1 MKIRA
6 VLFDMDGVLIDAQ
19 QIHRSAFREV
29 LSQRGIRLTAVKETA
44 LEGLPTRVKLARLS
58 VEADLAKMM
67 LAEKQRLTHNA
78 ARKYPPDPERVALL
92 AALRGRGVWT
102 GVVTNSIRST
112 TTAFLDRAGFL
123 SGTGFDD
130 CIVTNEDA
138 DPKPSPAGYLRA
150 MKNLAVEPS
159 ETVIFEDSPVGLE
172 AARASGARVFPTTF
186 ALLPDHIRFLLE
198 CL

>member
-1 MKIRA
+1 MIRA

-19 QIHRSAFREV
+19 QIHRAAFREV
-29 LSQRGIRLTAVKETA
+29 LSQRGIRLTAAKERT
-44 LEGLPTRVKLARLS
+44 LEGLPTRVKLERLG
-58 VEADLAKMM
+58 VEPDLAKAM
-67 LAEKQRLTHNA
+67 LAEKQRITHAA
-78 ARKYPPDPERVALL
+78 ARVYLRDAERVALL
-92 AALRGRGVWT
+92 AALRARGVWT

-112 TTAFLDRAGFL
+112 TEAFLDRAGFL
-123 SGTGFDD
+123 AGTGFAD

-138 DPKPSPAGYLRA
+138 DPKPSPDGYLRA

-159 ETVIFEDSPVGLE
+159 ETVIFEDSPVGLV

-186 ALLPDHIRFLLE
+186 ALLPDHVRFLLE